1 MSAIYARPEQRPAR
15 KRDGV
20 GTLRFGMSNLSG
32 SHGHRTAAP
41 RSRKERPSRNKNLGM
56 TGDFAELFG
65 SVAASLRTN
74 APIKIINTLVPL
86 HLENFPAT
94 LEFLAAMSN
103 GSQTRSLFPNS
114 HEIPVGIII
123 SILVIVPGPA

>member
-1 MSAIYARPEQRPAR
+1 MTAI
-15 KRDGV
+15 
-20 GTLRFGMSNLSG
+20 
-32 SHGHRTAAP
+32 
-41 RSRKERPSRNKNLGM
+41 
-56 TGDFAELFG
+56 FAEMIG
-65 SVAASLRTN
+65 SVAASPGAN
-74 APIKIINTLVPL
+74 ALIKIINTQAPL

-103 GSQTRSLFPNS
+103 GSQTRSLLPNS

>member
-1 MSAIYARPEQRPAR
+1 MA
-15 KRDGV
+15 
-20 GTLRFGMSNLSG
+20 SG
-32 SHGHRTAAP
+32 RSDSGFLTYPDRTAIGQQLRALEKNDP
-41 RSRKERPSRNKNLGM
+41 RE
-56 TGDFAELFG
+56 T
-65 SVAASLRTN
+65 SLRTN
-74 APIKIINTLVPL
+74 AHIKIINTQAPL

-103 GSQTRSLFPNS
+103 GSQTRSLLPNS